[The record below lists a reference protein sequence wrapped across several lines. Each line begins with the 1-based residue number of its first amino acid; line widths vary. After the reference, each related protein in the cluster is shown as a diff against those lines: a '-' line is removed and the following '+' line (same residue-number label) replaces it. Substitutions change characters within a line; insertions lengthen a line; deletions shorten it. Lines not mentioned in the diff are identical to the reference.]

1 MADFDKAIS
10 LDPNYGSAYANRG
23 LIYRQT
29 RRLDVAMADV
39 ERAIALDANNA
50 PAYLGRGLV
59 YKAQPEP
66 RGIGGFQ

>member
-1 MADFDKAIS
+1 VIGF
-10 LDPNYGSAYANRG
+10 DPNCGPAYANRG

-29 RRLDVAMADV
+29 RRLVVAMADV